1 MYRFLLVACVHV
13 YRRRRRRLG
22 TQRGRGE
29 AVCSEEGGPTATRNP
44 QLGSAVAPLPTV
56 VGAGTEEGI
65 RLPQCGEEGLRLP
78 QCGEEGLRL
87 PQCGEEGLR
96 LPQCGE
102 EGIRLPQCGEEG
114 LRLPQCGE
122 EGLRLPQ
129 CGEEGLRLPQCG
141 EEGLRLP
148 QCGEE
153 GLRLPQCGEEGLRLP
168 QCGEEED
175 LMTGICPEDF
185 SFVLDIS
192 ASVPLSG
199 AHQPPA
205 RPSASAGPEATPP
218 PPSAGG
224 DVGVGQTVC
233 LIPESPPPGGG
244 GRGEEGGEGHT
255 FFGLPLVVKPL
266 LQKHR
271 GITQLYGN

>member
-13 YRRRRRRLG
+13 HRRRRRRLG

-29 AVCSEEGGPTATRNP
+29 AVCSEEGGPTATRSP
-44 QLGSAVAPLPTV
+44 QLGSAVAPLPSV
-56 VGAGTEEGI
+56 VGAGTEEGLLLPQCGEEGLQLPQCEEEGL
-65 RLPQCGEEGLRLP
+65 RLPSCGEEGLRLP
-78 QCGEEGLRL
+78 QCGEEGLLL

-96 LPQCGE
+96 LPS
-102 EGIRLPQCGEEG
+102 CGEEG
-114 LRLPQCGE
+114 LL
-122 EGLRLPQ
+122 
-129 CGEEGLRLPQCG
+129 
-141 EEGLRLP
+141 
-148 QCGEE
+148 
-153 GLRLPQCGEEGLRLP
+153 LP

-233 LIPESPPPGGG
+233 LTPESPPPGGG

-255 FFGLPLVVKPL
+255 FFGLPLAVKPL
-266 LQKHR
+266 LQEHR